1 METLASDLADGFA
14 EETVRVVADRLAAGA
29 VAFAVAIGAAWGFE
43 HLAHP
48 GRDAAY
54 AFSFAGELVTLLLA
68 VALARQPWGRRYSA
82 AIAAVA
88 GVGLMAWIAAYYIR
102 VHGAAEVL
110 GVVLVYVTIGMAVL
124 LPWGWRWQS
133 IVVVAAAV
141 AFAAAVRHGAVLT
154 VPLPMNALGFGAV
167 ALLSLPAAAFQ
178 YGQRW
183 RLHQQAAELR
193 AANAAL
199 RESDRQKNR
208 FIASMSHEL
217 RSPLSVIVGYADLL
231 RDGSFGPLSVEA
243 GDVIERIARSAR
255 SLTYLVSDIV
265 DLARI
270 EADRLVV
277 HLRPVELA
285 PVFAAMEAFVGPQI
299 RDKPVRFSC
308 EPPGSLTVTADPG
321 RLEQIL
327 VNLLSN
333 ALKFTQRGEVRLRAV
348 ARESGMVR
356 IEVTDTG
363 PGIEPG
369 ELSRIFEPY
378 HQGSAG
384 TALGGLGI
392 GLSVSARLAGA
403 MHGLLTAQSEVGH
416 GATFA
421 LELPA
426 AGAA

>member
-1 METLASDLADGFA
+1 M
-14 EETVRVVADRLAAGA
+14 VADRLAVAA
-29 VAFAVAIGAAWGFE
+29 LAFAVAIGAGWGFE
-43 HLAHP
+43 RLAHP
-48 GRDAAY
+48 DRDAAY
-54 AFSFAGELVTLLLA
+54 AVAFAGELLTLLLA
-68 VALARQPWGRRYSA
+68 VTVARQPWGRRRSP

-88 GVGLMAWIAAYYIR
+88 GIALMAWIVAYY
-102 VHGAAEVL
+102 VWVSGAAEVL
-110 GVVLVYVTIGMAVL
+110 GVVLVYVTVGVAVL
-124 LPWGWRWQS
+124 LPWGWGWQS
-133 IVVVAAAV
+133 VVVVGAAV
-141 AFAAAVRHGAVLT
+141 GFAVAVQYGAVLT

-167 ALLSLPAAAFQ
+167 ALLSLPGAAFQ
-178 YGQRW
+178 YRQRW
-183 RLHQQAAELR
+183 RLHQQAAELQ

-231 RDGSFGPLSVEA
+231 RDGSFGPLPAEA

-270 EADRLVV
+270 EADHLVV

-285 PVFAAMEAFVGPQI
+285 PIFAAMEEFVGPQL
-299 RDKPVRFSC
+299 RDKPVRFRC
-308 EPPGSLTVTADPG
+308 EPPGTLTVTADPG

-333 ALKFTQRGEVRLRAV
+333 ALKFTQRGEVCLRAT
-348 ARESGMVR
+348 ARETGTVR

-363 PGIEPG
+363 PGIAPD
-369 ELSRIFEPY
+369 ELPRVFEPF
-378 HQGSAG
+378 HQGPAG

-392 GLSVSARLAGA
+392 GLSVSARLAVA
-403 MHGLLTAQSEVGH
+403 MHGLLTVQSEVGR

-426 AGAA
+426 AGS